1 VNIVVAC
8 DWIEQKEELR
18 MLSAG
23 NGPIGQ
29 QQAPG
34 RARFALAKKV
44 RLLRVT
50 RGWSQ
55 EVLAE
60 VSGLHRTY
68 ISMIE
73 RQDKNVGLDNL
84 ERLAEAFGVSIG
96 ELVGS

>member
-1 VNIVVAC
+1 MFDVNVSPTRQ
-8 DWIEQKEELR
+8 DNR
-18 MLSAG
+18 
-23 NGPIGQ
+23 
-29 QQAPG
+29 PG
-34 RARFALAKKV
+34 RARGALAKKV
-44 RLLRVT
+44 RFLRVT

-84 ERLAEAFGVSIG
+84 ERLAGAFGVSIG
-96 ELVGS
+96 ELVDWGQ

>member
-1 VNIVVAC
+1 
-8 DWIEQKEELR
+8 
-18 MLSAG
+18 MLSASV
-23 NGPIGQ
+23 GPIGQ
-29 QQAPG
+29 EQAPG
-34 RARFALAKKV
+34 RARTALAKKV

-84 ERLAEAFGVSIG
+84 ERLAGAFGVEIG
-96 ELVGS
+96 ELVDWGR

>member
-1 VNIVVAC
+1 MLNAKLPP
-8 DWIEQKEELR
+8 IENRTQK
-18 MLSAG
+18 
-23 NGPIGQ
+23 
-29 QQAPG
+29 
-34 RARFALAKKV
+34 RARVVLGKKV

-96 ELVGS
+96 ELVDWGQ

>member
-1 VNIVVAC
+1 MRGA
-8 DWIEQKEELR
+8 ELGP
-18 MLSAG
+18 MG
-23 NGPIGQ
+23 NTETMK
-29 QQAPG
+29 
-34 RARFALAKKV
+34 RARAALSKNI

-84 ERLAEAFGVSIG
+84 ERLAEALGVSIG
-96 ELVGS
+96 ELVDWGQ

>member
-1 VNIVVAC
+1 MSIANGSRT
-8 DWIEQKEELR
+8 EQR
-18 MLSAG
+18 
-23 NGPIGQ
+23 Q
-29 QQAPG
+29 TQG
-34 RARFALAKKV
+34 RARFLLAKKLK
-44 RLLRVT
+44 LLRAT

-84 ERLAEAFGVSIG
+84 ERLAGAFGVSIG
-96 ELVGS
+96 ELVEWE

>member
-1 VNIVVAC
+1 MLTGEAGSVAR
-8 DWIEQKEELR
+8 ERGGK
-18 MLSAG
+18 
-23 NGPIGQ
+23 
-29 QQAPG
+29 
-34 RARFALAKKV
+34 RARIALAKQV

-84 ERLAEAFGVSIG
+84 ERLAGAFGVEIG
-96 ELVGS
+96 ELVDSSF

>member
-1 VNIVVAC
+1 MNGT
-8 DWIEQKEELR
+8 Q
-18 MLSAG
+18 AG
-23 NGPIGQ
+23 
-29 QQAPG
+29 AATTREDFK
-34 RARFALAKKV
+34 RARAALSKNIK
-44 RLLRVT
+44 LLRVT

-96 ELVGS
+96 ELVDWGQ

>member
-1 VNIVVAC
+1 MNSTAVDPTRNTDGI
-8 DWIEQKEELR
+8 K
-18 MLSAG
+18 
-23 NGPIGQ
+23 
-29 QQAPG
+29 
-34 RARFALAKKV
+34 RARAALSKNL

-84 ERLAEAFGVSIG
+84 ERLAGAFGVEIG
-96 ELVGS
+96 ELVDSSF

>member
-1 VNIVVAC
+1 MNGTQADPTTNAEGIKKARAALSKNI
-8 DWIEQKEELR
+8 K
-18 MLSAG
+18 
-23 NGPIGQ
+23 
-29 QQAPG
+29 
-34 RARFALAKKV
+34 
-44 RLLRVT
+44 LLRIT

-84 ERLAEAFGVSIG
+84 ERLAGALGVSIG
-96 ELVGS
+96 ELVDWGQ